1 MESLIYRE
9 RVLPSAATFL
19 LPLVLATLSFAMLLP
34 LSETA
39 AWLTSLGLAVLM
51 VAILI
56 LKAPEIRV
64 SPELLTVGRAQISRK
79 YVGKVAAVTSEHSFA
94 ERGHLLNAN
103 AFTSIQGS
111 IKTMV
116 KVEITDPK
124 DPTPYWLF
132 TTRHPEELVAAL
144 S

>member
-19 LPLVLATLSFAMLLP
+19 LPLVLAILSFAMLLP

-39 AWLTSLGLAVLM
+39 AWLTSLALAAFM
-51 VAILI
+51 TAIL
-56 LKAPEIRV
+56 LFKAPQIRV
-64 SPELLTVGRAQISRK
+64 SPEFLAVGRARISRK
-79 YVGKVAAVTSEHSFA
+79 YIGKVAAVSSEQSFA
-94 ERGHLLNAN
+94 ERGHLLDAN

-111 IKTMV
+111 IKIMV
-116 KVEITDPK
+116 KVEIVDPK
-124 DPTPYWLF
+124 DPAPYWLF
-132 TTRHPEELVAAL
+132 TTRHPDELVAAL